1 MKKIVLIIFLS
12 IVTKVCA
19 AMGPTDSTSIRNIA
33 LSKHIEVSASS
44 WVNQNEAPEKA
55 CDGDKNTK
63 WCDNKSEDKWLMY
76 DLQLEYNIKKI
87 GLIWEHWDPNNI
99 FKVQTS
105 RDGQNWTDC
114 INETSNT
121 QAERNYDIDCRQVRF
136 VRFLVPASAKDDA
149 VRLMEFQVWVQ
160 GKGMTSRAGA
170 VSKYGA
176 MVKPEFLYM
185 EGKKKVY
192 SLVPFVDTKVGVID
206 DKGSNCVIGPQL
218 PFASINPSPQTPE
231 GEHDGYAPGQ
241 PIRGFGQLHVSGT
254 GWGKYGHFLVS
265 PQIGLKV
272 GETEHDS
279 PAADEVTMPN
289 YYKATLTR
297 YGITA
302 EVTPAEHAAIYRFTF
317 PESDNASIAM
327 DVTHSLTRDIAK
339 FIGGSVRSN
348 TVAIDLL
355 RPAGSQA

>member
-149 VRLMEFQVWVQ
+149 VRLMEFQVWVPEQ
-160 GKGMTSRAGA
+160 GP
-170 VSKYGA
+170 Y
-176 MVKPEFLYM
+176 P
-185 EGKKKVY
+185 
-192 SLVPFVDTKVGVID
+192 
-206 DKGSNCVIGPQL
+206 N
-218 PFASINPSPQTPE
+218 
-231 GEHDGYAPGQ
+231 
-241 PIRGFGQLHVSGT
+241 
-254 GWGKYGHFLVS
+254 
-265 PQIGLKV
+265 
-272 GETEHDS
+272 TE
-279 PAADEVTMPN
+279 
-289 YYKATLTR
+289 R
-297 YGITA
+297 W
-302 EVTPAEHAAIYRFTF
+302 
-317 PESDNASIAM
+317 
-327 DVTHSLTRDIAK
+327 
-339 FIGGSVRSN
+339 
-348 TVAIDLL
+348 
-355 RPAGSQA
+355 